1 MKRITA
7 YFAAIALTATLLPSH
22 AQMGGPGASGPD
34 FADVTE
40 KFFGE
45 HTAFSASVEI
55 EAQPPNAPERLTM
68 PGKMAVLDKKSRFEM
83 DLSQA
88 KGGGLPPGAAEQM
101 KQMGMD
107 KTIIIS
113 RPDKK
118 MSYLI
123 YPGLTAYAEMPT
135 KDKAATESKDK
146 ELKVTTTELG
156 KEKFDGHDCVKN
168 KIVVTDKDGKNH
180 EATVWN
186 ATDLKKFP
194 IKLETVQQGNAVVM
208 KFKDVKFEKP
218 EAGQFEPPTDYKKY
232 DSMMAL
238 MQQEMMKRMGGGM
251 NTPR

>member
-7 YFAAIALTATLLPSH
+7 FLAFVLTATLLPLH
-22 AQMGGPGASGPD
+22 AQMGGPGAGRPD

-45 HTAFSASVEI
+45 HTTFSASVEI
-55 EAQPPNAPERLTM
+55 EAQPPGAPERLTM
-68 PGKMAVLDKKSRFEM
+68 PGKMAVRDKKSRFEM
-83 DLSQA
+83 NLSET
-88 KGGGLPPGAAEQM
+88 KGGGMPPGAAEQM

-118 MSYLI
+118 TSYLI

-135 KDKAATESKDK
+135 KDKEKAAATGDK

-168 KIVVTDKDGKNH
+168 KIVVTDKDGKEH

-194 IKLETVQQGNAVVM
+194 IKVETVQQGNAVTM
-208 KFKDVKFEKP
+208 KFKDVKFEQP
-218 EAGQFEPPTDYKKY
+218 AATQFEPPTDYKKY
-232 DSMMAL
+232 DSIMGL
-238 MQQEMMKRMGGGM
+238 MQEEMMKRMGNM
-251 NTPR
+251 QPPK